1 MHRRALPGL
10 SLLGSMLLLAMTSA
24 SRVHA
29 APLYSVVDLGLT
41 SSSPTIPSSF
51 IGPRATTDAGAIIT
65 IPIWATTSADQSGQV
80 PNGPIGTYA
89 EFIFPSGNT
98 IHIGLPDSDWTS
110 ASAVNDLGQAVGQS
124 VLAGGAL
131 HAFLYVSGQNL
142 DINNLLLSQ
151 TQWTITRAINIDDM
165 GRILADA
172 LSGNVEHTVELVPQ
186 SVPEPSALIIGL
198 FLVGVATLRK
208 VRHQRPEIP
217 RASSGEAVRFV

>member
-41 SSSPTIPSSF
+41 PSSPTIPSSL
-51 IGPRATTDAGAIIT
+51 IDPRATTDAGAIIN
-65 IPIWATTSADQSGQV
+65 IPVWATPTGAGPV
-80 PNGPIGTYA
+80 PNGPIGSYA
-89 EFIFPSGNT
+89 EFISPNGNAFR
-98 IHIGLPDSDWTS
+98 IGLPGYEWSG

-124 VLAGGAL
+124 VLAGVS
-131 HAFLYVSGQNL
+131 HAFLYENGQNL

-186 SVPEPSALIIGL
+186 SVPEPSALITGL
-198 FLVGVATLRK
+198 FLVGVAALRK
-208 VRHQRPEIP
+208 VRHRRP
-217 RASSGEAVRFV
+217 